1 MKSLSRFISFAPLAA
16 VCLSSADAAI
26 LLTDNFTDGNLTGG
40 TDNSGIAWYARSG
53 NATLGIA
60 NDPSPGFGTG
70 NALVMERAGAGTI
83 VNRGIIGV
91 LTNGITLSNPGD
103 TVTLSFSFR
112 FTTTAS
118 STSPFSDTEGFTFG
132 FYNSNGTPV
141 SANGSSA
148 SDNDLGYRAEFGS
161 GTDSWVGIARE
172 ANFTT
177 AAGGVGTG
185 TDGVQMTVVDPVA
198 VSIGDF
204 LPRTGSITL
213 TYNSPTDMG
222 ISVSYNGNVVGTAT
236 NNAPIT
242 TFDEVVFSQ
251 GGGNGFL
258 LDNVV
263 VTSNVPEPGSV
274 ALMALGGVLCAAGY
288 RRRK

>member
-1 MKSLSRFISFAPLAA
+1 MKTLPRLISFVPLA
-16 VCLSSADAAI
+16 VMCLSSANAAVQ
-26 LLTDNFTDGNLTGG
+26 LTENFTDGNLTGG
-40 TDNSGIAWYARSG
+40 ADNSGIAWYARSG
-53 NATLGIA
+53 SATLSIA
-60 NDPSPGFGTG
+60 NDPSPGFGAG
-70 NALVMERAGAGTI
+70 NALLMERAGAGTI
-83 VNRGIIGV
+83 VNRGVIGV
-91 LTNGITLSNPGD
+91 LTNAITLSNPGD

-112 FTTTAS
+112 FTTTAG
-118 STSPFSDTEGFTFG
+118 STSPFSDTEGLTFG
-132 FYNSNGTPV
+132 FYNSNGTV
-141 SANGSSA
+141 VAANGSSA

-185 TDGVQMTVVDPVA
+185 NDGVQMTVIDPVA

-204 LPRTGSITL
+204 LPHTGSITL
-213 TYNSPTDMG
+213 TYNSPTEIG

-236 NNAPIT
+236 NNSPIT

-263 VTSNVPEPGSV
+263 VTSNVPEPGSA
-274 ALMALGGVLCAAGY
+274 ALIALGGVLCVAGY